1 MNAEHPEV
9 EFVNPDDI
17 FSLAVDIFSP
27 CAFGKVINEKTV
39 AQFKC
44 KAVCGSANN
53 QLEDTTA
60 GDALFAKGI
69 LYAPDYVTNGGGVV
83 NVYHEIIGYN
93 EAAALAHVE
102 KIFGKIE
109 AIYQE
114 SKATK
119 TPEYKVADI
128 HAELAM
134 KNGKLMH
141 LYLKKD
147 ASADFIQKTTA
158 RLGEVKTP
166 QGT

>member
-17 FSLAVDIFSP
+17 FGLNVDIFSP
-27 CAFGKVINEKTV
+27 CAFGKVINTNSI

-53 QLEDTTA
+53 QLEDTAA

-93 EAAALAHVE
+93 EAAAMAHVE

-109 AIYQE
+109 AIYNE
-114 SKATK
+114 SKASN
-119 TPEYKVADI
+119 TPEYKVADL
-128 HAELAM
+128 HAERAM
-134 KNGKLMH
+134 ENGKLMH

-147 ASADFIQKTTA
+147 ASADFIQKTTGK
-158 RLGEVKTP
+158 LGEVATP
-166 QGT
+166 AGT